1 MLAIAGQIA
10 GPNAIAGQIAGP
22 NAIAGQI
29 AGPNGLKYFKEPMFA
44 LG

>member
-1 MLAIAGQIA
+1 ML
-10 GPNAIAGQIAGP
+10 AIAGQIAGP